1 MRGHGAHMWM
11 CAAVVVGAVV
21 LLLVTGST
29 VYLLPAIGCVLMMAV
44 MMWLMMGIGR
54 SRRDRSGGS

>member
-54 SRRDRSGGS
+54 SRRDR